1 VSARRTLIIIVAL
14 AVGAVAAIVTV
25 LYVNS
30 AQSRANNNA
39 KLVAVYVIS
48 RDIPKNST
56 GDSAI
61 SNGAIQRSSIPRKFY
76 PNTAVT
82 NVSEIKGKI
91 TPTELVPGQI
101 LVENE
106 FVEPSVASTSFSGT
120 ELQAGEVAITVT
132 LPPAN
137 AAGGLVVPGDLID
150 LLRITTPQAAGA
162 AAGSG
167 TTNPATSIAH
177 FFYQNV
183 KVIAIGAQAAPT
195 PGQTQTPTAG
205 ASALFTLA
213 VPPEAAERILL
224 AASQGTIFAALV
236 PPNNQ
241 PVNIPAVQGQ
251 NVDSTNPVLA
261 GPPALTPEGSS

>member
-39 KLVAVYVIS
+39 KLVAVYVVS
-48 RDIPKNST
+48 KDIPKDST
-56 GDSAI
+56 GDAAI
-61 SNGAIQRSSIPRKFY
+61 GNGWISRSSIPRKFY

-82 NVSEIKGKI
+82 DISEIKGKI

-101 LVENE
+101 LVDNE

-120 ELQAGEVAITVT
+120 ELQPGEVAITIT
-132 LPPAN
+132 LPPAS

-150 LLRITTPQAAGA
+150 LMTIISPTDKNGNPIEPVAA
-162 AAGSG
+162 
-167 TTNPATSIAH
+167 TKYAH

-183 KVIAIGAQAAPT
+183 KVIAIGAEAAPT
-195 PGQTQTPTAG
+195 PGATQTPTPAG
-205 ASALFTLA
+205 TSSLYTLA
-213 VPPEAAERILL
+213 VPPEAAERITL
-224 AASQGTIFAALV
+224 AASDGTLVAALV

-241 PVNIPAVQGQ
+241 PVNIPAVPGSSI
-251 NVDSTNPVLA
+251 DTPNPVLA
-261 GPPALTPEGSS
+261 GPPALTPEGQ

>member
-14 AVGAVAAIVTV
+14 AVGAVAAIITV

-39 KLVAVYVIS
+39 KLVAVYVIA
-48 RDIPKNST
+48 RDIPKNAT

-61 SNGAIQRSSIPRKFY
+61 SNGAIERSSIPRKFY

-82 NVSEIKGKI
+82 DISEIKGKI
-91 TPTELVPGQI
+91 TPTELVPGQV
-101 LVENE
+101 LVDNE

-120 ELQAGEVAITVT
+120 ELQSGEVAISVT
-132 LPPAN
+132 LPPADS
-137 AAGGLVVPGDLID
+137 AGGLVVPGDLID
-150 LLRITTPQAAGA
+150 LLTIVQPTDK
-162 AAGSG
+162 SG
-167 TTNPATSIAH
+167 TPIPPAASNKYAH

-183 KVIAIGAQAAPT
+183 KVIAIGSQAAPT
-195 PGQTQTPTAG
+195 PGQTQTPTAAAG
-205 ASALFTLA
+205 SSLYTLA
-213 VPPEAAERILL
+213 VPPEAAERIVL
-224 AASQGTIFAALV
+224 AASSGTLYAALV

-251 NVDSTNPVLA
+251 NIDTPNPVYS
-261 GPPALTPEGSS
+261 GPPALTPEGQ

>member
-61 SNGAIQRSSIPRKFY
+61 ANGAIERSSIPRKFY

-150 LLRITTPQAAGA
+150 LLRISTPQAAG
-162 AAGSG
+162 SG
-167 TTNPATSIAH
+167 TSAATSAVAH

-205 ASALFTLA
+205 SSSLFTLA
-213 VPPEAAERILL
+213 VTPEAAERILL
-224 AASQGTIFAALV
+224 AASQGALTAALV

-251 NVDSTNPVLA
+251 NIDATNPVLA

>member
-14 AVGAVAAIVTV
+14 AVGAVAAIITV

-39 KLVAVYVIS
+39 KLVAVYVIAK
-48 RDIPKNST
+48 DIPKNAS
-56 GDSAI
+56 GDAAI
-61 SNGAIQRSSIPRKFY
+61 SSGAIQRSSIPRKFY

-82 NVSEIKGKI
+82 DVSVIKGKI

-101 LVENE
+101 LVDNE

-120 ELQAGEVAITVT
+120 ELQAGEVAITLT
-132 LPPAN
+132 LPPAS

-150 LLRITTPQAAGA
+150 LLRVTAPASAASTA
-162 AAGSG
+162 NSTANTS
-167 TTNPATSIAH
+167 TNYAH

-195 PGQTQTPTAG
+195 PGQTQTPTAAG
-205 ASALFTLA
+205 ASTLYTLA

-224 AASQGTIFAALV
+224 AASTGSIYAALV

-241 PVNIPAVQGQ
+241 PVSIPAVQVQ
-251 NVDSTNPVLA
+251 NIDTPNPVYS
-261 GPPALTPEGSS
+261 GPPALTPEGQ